1 MTFSITWN
9 LAFEATPAAG
19 DDASE
24 GATRFQE
31 LKLAIRER
39 LAIDHSLAGDANDG
53 AHKKVTLLEQSGD
66 PTLAANTGF
75 FYTKDV
81 SGVTEVFY
89 MDSNG
94 AVTQITKGGSINVS
108 GFLSGQIIDFGG
120 TSVPSGW
127 LECDGSSLLR
137 ASYPALFSAIGT
149 TWGSTDGTHFNIP
162 NLQRYTTIGRGGVA
176 VNGPANTVGSRGG
189 AEAQDTASHTLTASE
204 SGLPAHTHIQ
214 NPPVNNGPSPVGVLS
229 PGSTYSNSAG
239 STGNITGGAQNAA
252 AGHVHS
258 ASNVMQPSAVVL
270 KIIKI

>member
-81 SGVTEVFY
+81 GGVTEVFY
-89 MDSNG
+89 MDSSG
-94 AVTQITKGGSINVS
+94 AVTQITSGGKLVSALPVGAIIDVAHSTVPS
-108 GFLSGQIIDFGG
+108 GFLA
-120 TSVPSGW
+120 
-127 LECDGSSLLR
+127 CDGSSQLI
-137 ASYPALFSAIGT
+137 ATYPALSTAIRGIY
-149 TWGSTDGTHFNIP
+149 GGADASHFYLP
-162 NLQRYTTIGRGGVA
+162 NLQRRVRVGAGGS
-176 VNGPANTVGSRGG
+176 GTGTLANTAGSTGG
-189 AEAQDTASHTLTASE
+189 AATQISGPHTLTAAE
-204 SGLPAHTHIQ
+204 SGLPAHTHTVGDVVTGQ
-214 NPPVNNGPSPVGVLS
+214 VAGAWGPPAGGTQASRQTIN
-229 PGSTYSNSAG
+229 TG
-239 STGNITGGAQNAA
+239 STGGTGASSA
-252 AGHVHS
+252 HTHD
-258 ASNVMQPSAVVL
+258 ASNIIQPSLVVTS
-270 KIIKI
+270 IIKY